1 MQIKDDG
8 IGTFEYETD
17 LERRSRDL
25 NQDSYP
31 NSGNH
36 IAIFECELKQPPPM
50 SLSDLTH
57 HEYLMATRFNFA
69 GWRLVDVD
77 NFMGGNPPFTQ
88 QDIKDPWD
96 RLPDF
101 QNAELSKE
109 GQMLMGNA

>member
-1 MQIKDDG
+1 
-8 IGTFEYETD
+8 
-17 LERRSRDL
+17 
-25 NQDSYP
+25 
-31 NSGNH
+31 
-36 IAIFECELKQPPPM
+36 M

-101 QNAELSKE
+101 
-109 GQMLMGNA
+109 